1 MGRIRRFL
9 FALFACRLR
18 TMKLDYR
25 RITPSSADVAEV
37 QTCFE
42 KTFPPE
48 ERPPFEMTIS
58 WDNSSFMEI
67 RWNGQFVGLVD
78 VVECR
83 DLLYVFFLAVEE
95 SFQDQ
100 GIGSQILTDLKVR
113 YRGKRLFL
121 LADEID
127 PKYPDIETRKRRFA
141 FYARNGFKPS
151 GVFILEFGV
160 RYEMLIENDPV
171 TKNEFVETMTF
182 LIGEENAKKYYSN
195 C

>member
-9 FALFACRLR
+9 FTFLSCRLR
-18 TMKLDYR
+18 AMKLDYR
-25 RITPSSADVAEV
+25 RITPSSTDVAEV

-42 KTFPPE
+42 KSFPPE

-58 WDNSSFMEI
+58 WDNSKFMEV
-67 RWNGQFVGLVD
+67 RLDRQFVGLVD

-100 GIGSQILTDLKVR
+100 GIGSQILTDLKDR

-121 LADEID
+121 LAEEID
-127 PKYPDIETRKRRFA
+127 PKYPDTETRKRRFA

-160 RYEMLIENDPV
+160 RYEMLIENAPV